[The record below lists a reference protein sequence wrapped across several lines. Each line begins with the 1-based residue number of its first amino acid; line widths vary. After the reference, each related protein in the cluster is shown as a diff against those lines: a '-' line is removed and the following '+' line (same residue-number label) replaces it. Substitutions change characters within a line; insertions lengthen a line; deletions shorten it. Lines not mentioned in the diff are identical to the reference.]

1 MSTLT
6 VLVHMKQNLRTVRG
20 DDLLLDDGDDI
31 SILRVRV
38 VVIVPMY
45 VPDTVR
51 KEKGKYNNC
60 RTKEKMAMASHFF
73 F

>member
-1 MSTLT
+1 
-6 VLVHMKQNLRTVRG
+6 MKQNLRTVRG

-38 VVIVPMY
+38 VVIGHMY

-51 KEKGKYNNC
+51 KEKGKYNG

-73 F
+73 FKSR